1 MFRIAFTPLCV
12 TLVAAGALAATEV
25 GSRPT
30 SFNGMHSSR
39 KVADL
44 RSPSQEPRFE
54 LPGSGSSMNPSTPTV
69 TVPSPG
75 AVALLGFAG
84 LMASRRRLS

>member
-1 MFRIAFTPLCV
+1 MFRIAFTPLCI
-12 TLVAAGALAATEV
+12 TIVAAGALAATEV
-25 GSRPT
+25 GSRP
-30 SFNGMHSSR
+30 SSVLGMHTSR

-54 LPGSGSSMNPSTPTV
+54 LPGSGTLMSPSTPTV

-84 LMASRRRLS
+84 LMVPRRRFS